1 MNSPYLIARKWT
13 RTDRS
18 AITDPAGQT
27 QFEVLGRL
35 RRKNVLTLA
44 DPAGLQ
50 VATVTRAGWAVRY
63 QITAGNAQATVSLR
77 GIFRPGYVIDT
88 TTGQLRTRGRI
99 SGRGYEVSRGT
110 ATVARCGTSGA
121 CGAALPSISATAT
134 MPCWYLR
141 RCWYLSG
148 SGRNVASRGR
158 PARCSEP
165 RST

>member
-27 QFEVLGRL
+27 QFEVVGRL
-35 RRKNVLTLA
+35 RRKNALTLA

-50 VATVTRAGWAVRY
+50 VATVCRTGWAVRY

-77 GIFRPGYVIDT
+77 GIFRPGYIIDT

-99 SGRGYEVSRGT
+99 SGRDYEVSRGA
-110 ATVARCGTSGA
+110 ATVASVRHERSLRGGVA
-121 CGAALPSISATAT
+121 VDIGDGEDAVLLLAAVLVLEWIREE
-134 MPCWYLR
+134 R
-141 RCWYLSG
+141 REQAAAG
-148 SGRNVASRGR
+148 
-158 PARCSEP
+158 
-165 RST
+165 